1 MDAMIKS
8 VRRPSGRLAV
18 YVLALT
24 LAAAACGGG
33 GDEEPATAPVT
44 TAAPATTA
52 LSHPRR
58 PPGFRC

>member
-18 YVLALT
+18 CVLALT

-33 GDEEPATAPVT
+33 GDEEPATAPR
-44 TAAPATTA
+44 
-52 LSHPRR
+52 HHGG
-58 PPGFRC
+58 PGYDRG